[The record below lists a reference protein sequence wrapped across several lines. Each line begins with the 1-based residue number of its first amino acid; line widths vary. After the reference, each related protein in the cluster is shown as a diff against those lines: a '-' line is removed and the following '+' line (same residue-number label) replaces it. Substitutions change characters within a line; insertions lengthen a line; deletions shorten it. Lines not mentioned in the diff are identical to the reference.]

1 VLGGFFAQHLSWTV
15 IFWIN
20 LPIGGVA
27 LYVCER
33 LLRDLPQERRP
44 HRLDLLGSAL
54 TIAASLSLMLMLT
67 LGGAHYPWA
76 SPPVLALGVA
86 AVALA
91 AWLLRHLA
99 RAPEPLL
106 PLDIFANQVVGR
118 AVAALFFTMFAY
130 VGAAV
135 YLPLYFEYRL
145 GLDATVSGAGL
156 IALLGG
162 TVIGSNFAG
171 RRLPRMRHYKR
182 MSYVGLGLS
191 FVALVAMAA
200 LARTMSFGVAEA
212 LILVFGTGLG
222 PIFPTLTVSVQN
234 AVDPRDLGA
243 ATATIAFVR
252 NFGSAIGVAVLG
264 AVIFAYGLQAEG
276 EAAAQAAAAGDAFRA
291 AFSLLALSMLA
302 AIGCFALME
311 ERSLRGP
318 TPTAAAL
325 E

>member
-1 VLGGFFAQHLSWTV
+1 V

-76 SPPVLALGVA
+76 SPPVLALGIA

-91 AWLLRHLA
+91 AWLLLHLA

-118 AVAALFFTMFAY
+118 AVATLFFTMFAY
-130 VGAAV
+130 IGAAV
-135 YLPLYFEYRL
+135 YLPLYFEYWL
-145 GLDATVSGAGL
+145 ELDATVSGAGL

-162 TVIGSNFAG
+162 TVIGSYFAG
-171 RRLPRMRHYKR
+171 RNLPRLRRYKR
-182 MSYVGLGLS
+182 MSYAGLGLS
-191 FVALVAMAA
+191 FVALASMAA
-200 LARTMSFGVAEA
+200 LARTMTFAAAEA
-212 LILVFGTGLG
+212 LILAFGIGLG
-222 PIFPTLTVSVQN
+222 PVFPTLTVSVQN

-252 NFGSAIGVAVLG
+252 NFGSAISVAVVG
-264 AVIFAYGLQAEG
+264 AVVFAYGLQPEG
-276 EAAAQAAAAGDAFRA
+276 AAAAQATAAGDAFSA
-291 AFSLLALSMLA
+291 AFSLLALSAFA
-302 AIGCFALME
+302 AIVCFALME
-311 ERSLRGP
+311 ERPLRGP
-318 TPTAAAL
+318 TPPAAAM